1 MISHIPSSKIFQVD
15 NSHFDLEEL
24 EKKLDKKSVIVV
36 HATPL
41 SDAALALLEKILS
54 AINVQL
60 NEDVLLVH
68 LSADQK
74 LPLGRLLR
82 NTPIR
87 LILNF
92 SCKPKQLKMNIEGT
106 KYAVLRFSECNF
118 ISSDSIEELQKNKQL
133 KMLLWNALKTCAFK

>member
-1 MISHIPSSKIFQVD
+1 MSSYIPSSKIFQVD

-54 AINVQL
+54 HINVQL

-68 LSADQK
+68 LAADQK

-82 NTPIR
+82 NTTIQ
-87 LILNF
+87 LILNKVCF
-92 SCKPKQLKMNIEGT
+92 LHNM
-106 KYAVLRFSECNF
+106 
-118 ISSDSIEELQKNKQL
+118 
-133 KMLLWNALKTCAFK
+133 